1 MDILRNTEKVEMLQ
15 GGSVRLRVHILGNVW
30 EFTESELL
38 GPTALEKRLLRLK
51 KAIFVK
57 KDEWSKILQDW
68 FDRSE
73 DIKEI
78 SEDDEACEK
87 ILIYLSQCTIYKDI
101 DKASAMYTLY
111 YDENDPKIVYSLS
124 DNMARVGESI
134 PWYKAKNNSDGG
146 GLSLQKMGW
155 LISDYIEHPSVQKTC
170 DGKKKR
176 FWRVYIDKANINLDE
191 QMYKEEEDETVLLRQ
206 DSTRREGDGHNGDG
220 GSGNERGS
228 GSRSRSKDTQTEKTF
243 DGSDGRD
250 AIFDYGDEKNDEY
263 EDNIEKGDDYKD
275 NTEEEDDYEN
285 DYGDGGAYKNTTKAA
300 KDTKVT
306 KDTKSTKAK
315 RPSKTTISAT
325 DDLGFK
331 IFCYIKENGS
341 VSNND
346 IYTAFPDV
354 AQDKINSN
362 IRLMDMQ
369 RKILRSSDANGGYE
383 HGGTTIFKIR

>member
-1 MDILRNTEKVEMLQ
+1 
-15 GGSVRLRVHILGNVW
+15 
-30 EFTESELL
+30 
-38 GPTALEKRLLRLK
+38 
-51 KAIFVK
+51 
-57 KDEWSKILQDW
+57 
-68 FDRSE
+68 
-73 DIKEI
+73 
-78 SEDDEACEK
+78 
-87 ILIYLSQCTIYKDI
+87 
-101 DKASAMYTLY
+101 
-111 YDENDPKIVYSLS
+111 
-124 DNMARVGESI
+124 MARVGESI

-220 GSGNERGS
+220 GSENGG
-228 GSRSRSKDTQTEKTF
+228 RSRSKDKQTERTF
-243 DGSDGRD
+243 DGSNGGD
-250 AIFDYGDEKNDEY
+250 AIFDYGDEENDEY
-263 EDNIEKGDDYKD
+263 ED
-275 NTEEEDDYEN
+275 NTEEEDDYKN
-285 DYGDGGAYKNTTKAA
+285 DYGDGSAYKNTTKAA

-315 RPSKTTISAT
+315 RPSETTISAT

-346 IYTAFPDV
+346 IYSAFPDI

-383 HGGTTIFKIR
+383 HGGTTIR